1 MHADTDKLSG
11 IRLSVVVPCYNEEQ
25 NVGEV
30 CRRLKSALDGGE
42 GKGSYELIFVDDGSS
57 DGTYPALRKLRE
69 NDRERVKVVRLR
81 RNFGQT
87 AALRA
92 GFDKARGEVIVT
104 LDGDLQNDP
113 GDIPGL
119 LRKME
124 EGYDLVSGWRRK
136 RADSLFSR
144 RIPSFLANRLIA
156 LLTGVRLHDFGCTL
170 KAYRREI
177 VKQIDLY
184 GEMHRLIP
192 VLASWM
198 GARIA
203 EMEVS
208 HQRRLWGKS
217 NYSLSRTLTVLLDL
231 IALKFF
237 LSYSTRPIHIF
248 GFWGV
253 VCLGLSLIA
262 GAILIFMKLY
272 QGVDMTGNPFL
283 FLTIML
289 VIVGVQFIVLGLLG
303 EVGVRT
309 YYESQ
314 KKPIYLAEEER
325 EEI

>member
-1 MHADTDKLSG
+1 MEKNDEKAG

-30 CRRLKSALDGGE
+30 YRRLKSALDGGE
-42 GKGSYELIFVDDGSS
+42 GVGSYELVFVDDGSS
-57 DGTYPALRKLRE
+57 DGTYPALRKLRD
-69 NDRERVKVVRLR
+69 NDRERVKVIRLR

-92 GFDKARGEVIVT
+92 GFDKARGELIVT

-119 LRKME
+119 LKKMG

-136 RADSLFSR
+136 RADPLFSR
-144 RIPSFLANRLIA
+144 RIPSFLANRLIS

-203 EMEVS
+203 EVEVS
-208 HQRRLWGKS
+208 HQRRLWGRS
-217 NYSLSRTLTVLLDL
+217 NYSLSRILTVLLDL
-231 IALKFF
+231 ITLKFF

-253 VCLGLSLIA
+253 ICLGLSLIA
-262 GAILIFMKLY
+262 GAVLIFMKLY

-289 VIVGVQFIVLGLLG
+289 VIVGIQFIVLGLLG

-314 KKPIYLAEEER
+314 KKPIYLVEEEK
-325 EEI
+325 EES

>member
-1 MHADTDKLSG
+1 MSTNDGKAGVK
-11 IRLSVVVPCYNEEQ
+11 ISVVVPCYNEEQ

-30 CRRLKSALDGGE
+30 YRRLKSALDEGE
-42 GKGSYELIFVDDGSS
+42 GEDSYELIFVDDGSS
-57 DGTYPALRKLRE
+57 DGTYPALSKLRE
-69 NDRERVKVVRLR
+69 NDRERVKVIRLR

-92 GFDKARGEVIVT
+92 GFDKARGEVIVA

-113 GDIPGL
+113 GDIPAL
-119 LRKME
+119 LKKMK

-136 RADSLFSR
+136 RADPLFSR
-144 RIPSFLANRLIA
+144 RIPSFVANRLIS

-203 EMEVS
+203 EMEVN

-217 NYSLSRTLTVLLDL
+217 KYSLSRTLTVILDL
-231 IALKFF
+231 ITLKFF

-262 GAILIFMKLY
+262 GAVLIFMKLY

-314 KKPIYLAEEER
+314 DKPIYLVEEEQ
-325 EEI
+325 EEE

>member
-1 MHADTDKLSG
+1 MVR
-11 IRLSVVVPCYNEEQ
+11 ISVVVPFYNEEQ
-25 NVGEV
+25 SVGEV
-30 CRRLKSALDGGE
+30 YRRLKSALDGLD
-42 GKGSYELIFVDDGSS
+42 YELIFVDDGSS
-57 DGTYPALRKLRE
+57 DGSYQALREVWEK
-69 NDRERVKVVRLR
+69 DREKVRVIRLR

-87 AALRA
+87 AALQA

-119 LRKME
+119 LKKME

-136 RADSLFSR
+136 REDPLFSR
-144 RIPSFLANRLIA
+144 RIPSFLANRLISF
-156 LLTGVRLHDFGCTL
+156 LTGVRLHDFGCTL
-170 KAYRREI
+170 KAYRSEI
-177 VKQIDLY
+177 IKQIDLY

-208 HQRRLWGKS
+208 HRRRLWGRSK
-217 NYSLSRTLTVLLDL
+217 YSISRTLTVVLDL
-231 IALKFF
+231 ITLKFF
-237 LSYSTRPIHIF
+237 LSYFTRPIHIF
-248 GFWGV
+248 GLGGL
-253 VCLGLSLIA
+253 VCLGLSLVA

-272 QGVDMTGNPFL
+272 QGVDMTGNPLL
-283 FLTIML
+283 FLTIIL
-289 VIVGVQFIVLGLLG
+289 VIVGIQFIVLGLLG

-314 KKPIYLAEEER
+314 KKPIYLVKEELE
-325 EEI
+325 